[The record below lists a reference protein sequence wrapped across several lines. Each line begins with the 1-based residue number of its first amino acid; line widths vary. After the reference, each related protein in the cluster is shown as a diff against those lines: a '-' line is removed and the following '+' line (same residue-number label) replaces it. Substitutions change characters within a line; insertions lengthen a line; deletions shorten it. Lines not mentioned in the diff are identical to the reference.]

1 MENTEIK
8 TVDLNSRLLK
18 IQEEVQSITK
28 DKDLTFGKK
37 FEFISDKRI
46 NETFKPLFEKYEILF
61 YMEALDYQIKEYDKV
76 VNRGRNDQYTETEC
90 LYIVKCNAVFESS
103 EERKVISFLGADKNG
118 YEDGLQGAITNARR
132 TFLLK
137 FFNVIQNDK
146 NSGNQGGNN
155 QQGRSQSYQKQ
166 TPTAQQ
172 QSNSLSKVDLLI
184 QEVNAA
190 KTLAEFNSLLPKVKE
205 VSLTDKS
212 INKIF
217 KDISIARGY
226 IFDSTIKKYKK
237 DD

>member
-1 MENTEIK
+1 MENAQIK

-18 IQEEVQSITK
+18 IQEEIQSITK
-28 DKDLTFGKK
+28 DKDLTVGKK

-76 VNRGRNDQYTETEC
+76 VNRGRNDQYIETEC

-103 EERKVISFLGADKNG
+103 EERKIIPFIGADKNG

-155 QQGRSQSYQKQ
+155 QQGRSQPYQKQ
-166 TPTAQQ
+166 T
-172 QSNSLSKVDLLI
+172 SLPQLSEADKLVK
-184 QEVNAA
+184 EMNEF
-190 KTLAEFNSLLPKVKE
+190 KTLAEYNSIFDRVMAEGEKD
-205 VSLTDKS
+205 VSIKRIYWDIAKKRGYKFDET
-212 INKIF
+212 INKF
-217 KDISIARGY
+217 R
-226 IFDSTIKKYKK
+226 KK

>member
-1 MENTEIK
+1 MENAQIK
-8 TVDLNSRLLK
+8 TVDLNNRLLK
-18 IQEEVQSITK
+18 IQEEIQSITK
-28 DKDLTFGKK
+28 DKDLTVGKK
-37 FEFISDKRI
+37 FEFVSDKRI

-76 VNRGRNDQYTETEC
+76 VNRGRSDQYVETEC

-103 EERKVISFLGADKNG
+103 EEKKVIPFLGADKNG

-155 QQGRSQSYQKQ
+155 QQGRNQPYQKQ
-166 TPTAQQ
+166 TPPPQ
-172 QSNSLSKVDLLI
+172 LSEADLLI
-184 QEVNAA
+184 KKMNES
-190 KTLAEFNSLLPKVKE
+190 KTLAEYNSIFDRVMSEGEKDKSIKKIYLNIAE
-205 VSLTDKS
+205 NRGYEYDKS
-212 INKIF
+212 INKF
-217 KDISIARGY
+217 R
-226 IFDSTIKKYKK
+226 KK